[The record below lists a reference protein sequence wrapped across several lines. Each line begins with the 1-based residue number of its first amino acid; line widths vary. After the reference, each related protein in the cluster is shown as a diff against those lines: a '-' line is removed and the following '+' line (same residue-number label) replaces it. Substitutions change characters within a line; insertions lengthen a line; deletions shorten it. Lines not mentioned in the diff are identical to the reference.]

1 MGKKFIT
8 IGTFDGVHLGHK
20 FIFDV
25 LKKLAAKNN
34 LEPLIL
40 TFDFAPK
47 LLKNNDT
54 KNKVLTLPGEK
65 LALIKQ
71 ENCEVKKLDFEKIK
85 NLTCQEFFDILIK
98 DYKMGGILTGE
109 DFAFGKDRLGKKD
122 FLAKACAENNI
133 IYSCQNFVNNKEGH
147 KISSSL
153 IRKFLEQGEVSTASK
168 MLGHFYTLKGL
179 IVKGQQLGRQ
189 MGFATANLKIDTCKI
204 LPKGVFAVKVFLE
217 GKEYKGVC
225 NIGLRPT
232 VEKNGQPLCEVHIL
246 NFNRDIYGKILKIAL
261 VAKIRGEKKFAD
273 LGELTQQINKDT
285 ASAVKILTKII

>member
-20 FIFDV
+20 FIFET

-34 LEPLIL
+34 MTPLIL

-54 KNKVLTLPGEK
+54 KNKVLTLPDEK
-65 LALIKQ
+65 LVLLKQ
-71 ENCEVKKLDFEKIK
+71 QNIEVKKLDFEKIK
-85 NLTCQEFFDILIK
+85 NLTCQEFFDILLK
-98 DYKMGGILTGE
+98 DYNMGGILAGE

-122 FLAKACAENNI
+122 FLQNACLKNNI
-133 IYSCQNFVNNKEGH
+133 ICSYQNFVQNKEGH

-153 IRKFLEQGEVSTASK
+153 IRKFLEQGEVSVAAK
-168 MLGHFYTLKGL
+168 LLGHFYTLKGL
-179 IVKGQQLGRQ
+179 IVKGKQLGRQ

-246 NFNRDIYGKILKIAL
+246 NFNRDIYGKILQIAL
-261 VAKIRGEKKFAD
+261 VAKIRGEKKFD
-273 LGELTQQINKDT
+273 SLGELTQQINKDT
-285 ASAVKILTKII
+285 SSAIKLLK

>member
-20 FIFDV
+20 FIFDT
-25 LKKLAAKNN
+25 LKQLAAKNN

-54 KNKVLTLPGEK
+54 KNKVLTLPDEK
-65 LALIKQ
+65 LVLLKQ

-122 FLAKACAENNI
+122 FLSKACAENNI

-153 IRKFLEQGEVSTASK
+153 IRKFLEQGEVSLAAK

-204 LPKGVFAVKVFLE
+204 LPKGVFAVKVFLDN
-217 GKEYKGVC
+217 KEYKGVC

-232 VEKNGQPLCEVHIL
+232 VEKNGAPLCEVHIL
-246 NFNRDIYGKILKIAL
+246 DFNQDIYGKILKIAL
-261 VAKIRGEKKFAD
+261 VSKIRGEKKFD
-273 LGELTQQINKDT
+273 SLGELTQQINKDT
-285 ASAVKILTKII
+285 ASAVKILTTL

>member
-20 FIFDV
+20 FIFDI
-25 LKKLAAKNN
+25 LRKLAAKNN
-34 LEPLIL
+34 MTPLIL

-54 KNKVLTLPGEK
+54 KNKVLTLPDEK
-65 LALIKQ
+65 LSLLKQ
-71 ENCEVKKLDFEKIK
+71 QNIEVKKLDFEKIK

-98 DYKMGGILTGE
+98 DYNMGGILAGE

-122 FLAKACAENNI
+122 FLQNACLKNNI
-133 IYSCQNFVNNKEGH
+133 ICSYQNFVNNKEGH

-153 IRKFLEQGEVSTASK
+153 IRKFLEQGEVSTAAK

-179 IVKGQQLGRQ
+179 IVKGKQLGRQ
-189 MGFATANLKIDTCKI
+189 IGFATANLKIDTCKI

-232 VEKNGQPLCEVHIL
+232 TDKNAQPLCEVHIL
-246 NFNRDIYGKILKIAL
+246 NFDRDIYGKILQIAL
-261 VAKIRGEKKFAD
+261 VAKIRGEKKFD
-273 LGELTQQINKDT
+273 SLGELTQQINKDT
-285 ASAVKILTKII
+285 ASAIKLLK

>member
-20 FIFDV
+20 FIFDT

-54 KNKVLTLPGEK
+54 KNKVLTLPDEK
-65 LALIKQ
+65 LFLLKQ

-85 NLTCQEFFDILIK
+85 NLTCQEFFDILLK
-98 DYKMGGILTGE
+98 NYKMGGILTGE

-122 FLAKACAENNI
+122 FLSKACAENNI

-153 IRKFLEQGEVSTASK
+153 IRKFLEQGEVSFAAK
-168 MLGHFYTLKGL
+168 MLGHFYTLEGL

-204 LPKGVFAVKVFLE
+204 LPKGVFAVKVFLDN
-217 GKEYKGVC
+217 KEYKGVC

-232 VEKNGQPLCEVHIL
+232 VEKNGAPLCEVHIL
-246 NFNRDIYGKILKIAL
+246 DFNQDIYGKILQIAL
-261 VAKIRGEKKFAD
+261 IAKIRGEKKFAD

-285 ASAVKILTKII
+285 ASAVRILG

>member
-34 LEPLIL
+34 MQPLIL

-47 LLKNNDT
+47 LLKNKDT
-54 KNKVLTLPGEK
+54 KNKVLTLPDEK
-65 LALIKQ
+65 LSLLKQ

-98 DYKMGGILTGE
+98 DYKMGGILAGE

-122 FLAKACAENNI
+122 FLAKACTENNI
-133 IYSCQNFVNNKEGH
+133 IYSCQNFVNNKEGR

-153 IRKFLEQGEVSTASK
+153 IRKFLEQGEVAAAAK
-168 MLGHFYTLKGL
+168 LLGHFYTLKGL
-179 IVKGQQLGRQ
+179 IIKGQQLGRQ

-204 LPKGVFAVKVFLE
+204 LPKGVFAVKVFLDA
-217 GKEYKGVC
+217 KEYKGVC

-232 VEKNGQPLCEVHIL
+232 VEKNGQPLCEVHII
-246 NFNRDIYGKILKIAL
+246 NFDRDIYGKILKIAL
-261 VAKIRGEKKFAD
+261 VAKIRGEKKFD
-273 LGELTQQINKDT
+273 SLGELIQQINKDT
-285 ASAVKILTKII
+285 ASAIKILK

>member
-20 FIFDV
+20 FIFDM
-25 LKKLAAKNN
+25 LRKLAAKNN
-34 LEPLIL
+34 MTPLIL

-54 KNKVLTLPGEK
+54 KNKVLTLPDEK
-65 LALIKQ
+65 LSLLKQ

-98 DYKMGGILTGE
+98 DYKMGGILAGE

-122 FLAKACAENNI
+122 FLQKACAENNI
-133 IYSCQNFVNNKEGH
+133 ICSYQNFVQNKEGH

-153 IRKFLEQGEVSTASK
+153 IRKFLELGEVSTAAK
-168 MLGHFYTLKGL
+168 LLGHFYTLKGL

-246 NFNRDIYGKILKIAL
+246 NFNRDIYGKILQIAL
-261 VAKIRGEKKFAD
+261 VAKIRGEKKFD
-273 LGELTQQINKDT
+273 SLGELTQQINKDT
-285 ASAVKILTKII
+285 SSAIKILK